1 MADPTIVVRA
11 AGDFRRLYGEMSKAD
26 SRFGKLGSSI
36 KAGLAG
42 SALAGTAA
50 VVAFGVESVKQ
61 AAAAQQSIGA
71 TESVFGKYA
80 DTVIKRS
87 KEAASAVGLSA
98 NEYRELNN
106 VTGATLA
113 ATGLP
118 LRRVAD
124 LTDQLTS
131 RAADLAATFGGTTK
145 EAIEAVSS
153 LLRGEADPI
162 ERYGV
167 SIKQSDVNARLAAKG
182 LDKLEGSAK
191 KQAEQ
196 QARLDLLFKQTKKS
210 AGQFAR
216 ESDTLGGAQQR
227 LGAKVDDLEA
237 SFGELLLPALT
248 EGVNLIGNKVVPK
261 LQDLQG
267 YIADN
272 RDEIAD
278 MADTVAD
285 TLVPALETGVDLV
298 KEAARF
304 FGDLPGPVKEV
315 GIQVS
320 IAALVMP
327 RLAAGVAG
335 VTGAF
340 TAAGASMVT
349 FGQRLA
355 QNRAAMSYQ
364 NTLWGKATAA
374 VHGFGGAARSV
385 AGIGGFLALS
395 QGATSSN
402 EAISD
407 LSKVA
412 GGALIGFSVGG
423 PWGAAIG
430 GAAGLMSALSKNTDK
445 AAESAYKSTTTWDTY
460 ASTLDEVTGA
470 TTRAT
475 KSMIIQDLQQSGLLK
490 KVGSLGV
497 SQQTLING
505 ILGRT
510 AAQDQLT
517 SAMDDEQRQIDK
529 LVAKWREVG
538 EEKGFGSD
546 EAKSMADEIA
556 RRQDLINSVKSEVG
570 EVKKAT
576 AAERE
581 RILLMAQVPD
591 NVITKVQTPGAVDS
605 KRELADL
612 AATYRLTPK
621 QIQTIIKMN
630 GIDASKKE
638 IRTLADEIVK
648 SGKVKPSNDWQDALQ
663 DGLGSAKRRTRG
675 DVAGLNDLLGGV
687 GNRKPNIAN
696 GPFGRGVSGDLS
708 ALARTVTGQANRV
721 GSNMGAGMLA
731 GVSGWASA
739 ITGKVSSIVN
749 AAVAAG
755 HRAAESRSP
764 SRKTMRLGGYLG
776 EGLAVGVDRS
786 RPRART
792 AGSQLVQSVLAGVDD
807 GADGVSASIEKI
819 TTAIRKAIT
828 GKNQGKRETA
838 YLKTLRDEF
847 AALRANGRAQ
857 DQVAEKLEKARD
869 KLKDLTEQYN
879 DYSRAIRDSFTATG
893 DVTQLGR
900 SDDGTVAISS
910 LLNDL
915 EKKVLGAE
923 RFEVLVAQLAKDG
936 LSRTSVQQ
944 LLDAGPEAALATAEA
959 IASGGAASI
968 TAMNELQARLAKSG
982 DRLGDLMADRYYGAG
997 VDAAKG
1003 IVKGL
1008 EAQAKNLDRAALRL
1022 ANALVKAVKKA
1033 LGIKSPSR
1041 EFALIAD
1048 QVTNGLT
1055 YRLDANNTYVK
1066 RSGAVLASSLVKGF
1080 DNPQLSADVLAPR
1093 AAAAAA
1099 GPLDMTLHITADAI
1113 SAAQSGKRLTKQVR
1127 AGQGQGART
1136 VAVIGA

>member
-71 TESVFGKYA
+71 TESVFGRYA

-87 KEAASAVGLSA
+87 NEAAAAVGLSA

-124 LTDQLTS
+124 LTDQLTR
-131 RAADLAATFGGTTK
+131 RASDLAATFGGTTK

-237 SFGELLLPALT
+237 SFGELLLPVLT

-261 LQDLQG
+261 LQDLRD
-267 YIADN
+267 YIAEN
-272 RDEIAD
+272 RDEISEFGG
-278 MADTVAD
+278 TIKD
-285 TLVPALETGVDLV
+285 TLLPPLTTAADLA
-298 KEAARF
+298 KEAAEF
-304 FGDLPGPVKEV
+304 FGDLPGPVKEIGVQV
-315 GIQVS
+315 G

-335 VTGAF
+335 VAGAF

-430 GAAGLMSALSKNTDK
+430 GAAGLMSALSSRTDK

-460 ASTLDEVTGA
+460 ASTLNEVTGA

-475 KSMIIQDLQQSGLLK
+475 RSMIIQDLQNGTLLQD
-490 KVGSLGV
+490 VQQLGI
-497 SQQTLING
+497 SQQTLIDG
-505 ILGRT
+505 ILGR
-510 AAQDQLT
+510 ASAQDKLT
-517 SAMDDEQRQIDK
+517 SAMDEEQSQIDK

-538 EEKGFGSD
+538 DEKGFGSD
-546 EAKSMADEIA
+546 EAKAIEDEIA
-556 RRQDLINSVKSEVG
+556 RRQDLINALKTEVG

-581 RILLMAQVPD
+581 RLLLLAKVPD
-591 NVITKVQTPGAVDS
+591 AVITKVQTPGAVDS

-621 QIQTIIKMN
+621 QVQTIIKMN
-630 GIDASKKE
+630 GIDASKRE
-638 IRTLADEIVK
+638 VLELADEIVK
-648 SGKVKPSNDWQDALQ
+648 SGKVKPSNDWQDALE
-663 DGLGSAKRRTRG
+663 DGLDGAKRRTRG
-675 DVAGLNDLLGGV
+675 DVGGINDLLGGV
-687 GNRKPNIAN
+687 GNRKPNIAG
-696 GPFGRGVSGDLS
+696 GPFGRGVSGDLT
-708 ALARTVTGQANRV
+708 ALI
-721 GSNMGAGMLA
+721 
-731 GVSGWASA
+731 A
-739 ITGKVSSIVN
+739 ITRGKATGVGNNLGSGMYSGMGPWIQPIADRARSMVAGAI
-749 AAVAAG
+749 AAANGAALI
-755 HRAAESRSP
+755 RSP
-764 SRKTMRLGGYLG
+764 SRKTYETGSQLGAGLDLG
-776 EGLAVGVDRS
+776 LRAS
-786 RPRART
+786 APRART
-792 AGSQLVQSVLAGVDD
+792 AGQKLMQAVLAGVDD
-807 GADGVSASIEKI
+807 GSDGIGKSIEKV
-819 TTAIRKAIT
+819 TDAVRRAIT
-828 GKNQGKRETA
+828 GKNAAARENA

-847 AALRANGRAQ
+847 AALRANGRQQ
-857 DQVAEKLEKARD
+857 DAVAKKLETAREKLKELAD
-869 KLKDLTEQYN
+869 QYG
-879 DYSRAIRDSFTATG
+879 DYARAIRDSVTATG

-900 SDDGTVAISS
+900 NDDGTVAISS
-910 LLNDL
+910 LLNQL
-915 EKKVLGAE
+915 ENRVLGAE
-923 RFEVLVAQLAKDG
+923 RFEVLLEQLAGDG
-936 LSRTSVQQ
+936 LSRASIQQ

-968 TAMNELQARLAKSG
+968 TAMNELQARLAASG
-982 DRLGDLMADRYYGAG
+982 DRLGDKMADRYYGAG

-1003 IVKGL
+1003 IVAGL
-1008 EAQAKNLDRAALRL
+1008 EAQAKSLDRAAVRM
-1022 ANALVKAVKKA
+1022 ANQLVAAVKRA
-1033 LGIKSPSR
+1033 LGIRSPSR
-1041 EFALIAD
+1041 EFRSIAD
-1048 QVTNGLT
+1048 QVTDGLT
-1055 YRLDANNTYVK
+1055 LQLKSNGTYVK
-1066 RSGAVLASSLVKGF
+1066 RSGAVMAASLVKGF
-1080 DNPQLSADVLAPR
+1080 DNPQLSADVLAGG
-1093 AAAAAA
+1093 ATSSS
-1099 GPLDMTLHITADAI
+1099 LSSLEITLTAQAVDRLARGKQIIADADYAI
-1113 SAAQSGKRLTKQVR
+1113 ENGGIRPVRIQVR
-1127 AGQGQGART
+1127 
-1136 VAVIGA
+1136 